1 MKKYL
6 LDMHTHTVASGHAYN
21 TINEMAHAAART
33 GLELLGITEHSRTMP
48 GTCHEFYFQNL
59 KNACRRIE
67 GVELC
72 LGVELN
78 IISYNG
84 DVDMEESL
92 LREMDVV
99 IASIHNN
106 IGYTSGSEAENTN
119 AIVEAIKNPLINI
132 IGHPDDSRVP
142 LNYEETV
149 AASGEYGT
157 LLEINNSSLTPGSFR
172 TDPEKNDIKILELCK
187 QFQVPV
193 IIGSDAHAED
203 KVGSHQYA
211 LKLIEQTGF
220 PEELLLNYYPERL
233 KQYINKYK
241 MR

>member
-142 LNYEETV
+142 LNYEEIV

-211 LKLIEQTGF
+211 LKLIEQTVF

>member
-119 AIVEAIKNPLINI
+119 AIVEAIKNPLINM

-142 LNYEETV
+142 LNYEEIV

>member
-142 LNYEETV
+142 LNYEELV

>member
-142 LNYEETV
+142 LNYEEIV

-172 TDPEKNDIKILELCK
+172 TDPEKNDIKILESCK